1 MGWNVSAA
9 IHFLLRLWDEKRP
22 MDETALDMD
31 ELIDS
36 REITITVSD
45 DCNFMPPFTCTVGVP
60 KRNPPYQNCQFL
72 KDLK

>member
-1 MGWNVSAA
+1 MNLSAA
-9 IHFLLRLWDEKRP
+9 NFLLRLGDEKRP
-22 MDETALDMD
+22 MVALDMD

-45 DCNFMPPFTCTVGVP
+45 DGNFMPTFTCTVGVS
-60 KRNPPYQNCQFL
+60 KRNVSYQKCQFL